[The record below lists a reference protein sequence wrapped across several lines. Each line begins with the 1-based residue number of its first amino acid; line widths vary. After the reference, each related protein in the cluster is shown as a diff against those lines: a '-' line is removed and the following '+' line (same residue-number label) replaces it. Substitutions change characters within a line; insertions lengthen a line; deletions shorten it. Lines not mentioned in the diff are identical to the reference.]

1 MNASPA
7 AMGMRALRAAL
18 TELRIDELCIES
30 VGGVLHLHGVAPCYR
45 TKRQAEERARA
56 LMPGAGVH
64 NHLCVAERAYVDD
77 AAVDRDVRRRLAGMG
92 VAVLG
97 RVSVEVRGAVVS
109 LYGQVA
115 DDAERRHL
123 LDAAAAA
130 PGVRG
135 VEDHLILASLEPA
148 DTEVAR
154 ALSEYVRRS
163 MNLPPGVINVSWRA
177 GLATLT
183 GSVATETQ
191 RQAIEELVLWHDHVT
206 DVANRIR
213 IVPKLGTATPVSHLR
228 PGAAPP

>member
-1 MNASPA
+1 MNAPPA

-18 TELRIDELCIES
+18 ADLRIDELRIES
-30 VGGVLHLHGVAPCYR
+30 VGGVLHLHGVAPSYR
-45 TKRQAEERARA
+45 AKRQAQERAAA

-77 AAVDRDVRRRLAGMG
+77 AAVERELRRRLAGTG
-92 VAVLG
+92 VALPG
-97 RVSVEVRGAVVS
+97 RVSGEVRGAVVS

-115 DDAERRHL
+115 DDAERRRL
-123 LDAAAAA
+123 REAAAAV
-130 PGVRG
+130 PCVRG
-135 VEDHLILASLEPA
+135 IEDHLMLASLEPA
-148 DTEVAR
+148 DAEVAR
-154 ALSEYVRRS
+154 ALSEYVQRS
-163 MNLPPGVINVSWRA
+163 LNLPPGVVNVSWRS

-213 IVPKLGTATPVSHLR
+213 IVPRLGAATPSSHLR
-228 PGAAPP
+228 PGDPAL